1 MRFHTP
7 AFLTLRRDTAAPA
20 VTPRSA
26 PVTKAAPVVRHDVPH
41 YNFEAGAFEAR
52 VDVTRAGRTFRY
64 PVRVTAPH
72 DADPRWVSAALI
84 RRALGLSD
92 SPRLH

>member
-7 AFLTLRRDTAAPA
+7 AFLRRDTAATVPPA
-20 VTPRSA
+20 PA
-26 PVTKAAPVVRHDVPH
+26 AADAAPLVRHDVPQ
-41 YNFEAGAFEAR
+41 YNFETGSFEAR
-52 VDVTRAGRTFRY
+52 VDVTREGRTFRY

-72 DADPRWVSAALI
+72 DADPRWVSQALI
-84 RRALGLSD
+84 GRALGLSD